1 MPTIKDVAK
10 LAGVSHGTVSNVING
25 AKSVNSQIVKRVR
38 NAMEELGYQP
48 DAKARSMR
56 NSKTRLIGVVLP
68 DITQPKYAKLYT
80 GLELKLRSQG
90 YILCLF
96 CTQSDRESEI
106 KALTQICQQRMD
118 ALVIVTCMPDAA
130 APFEQIEKSGIPI
143 IFVDHQLNNMKHR
156 IFASFDQSAY
166 ADLTAR
172 ILIGEGHTRIGI
184 IAGRKDYSN
193 ELSFIEG
200 IRESYE
206 QNGIPLEEALIRQ
219 VPEGKEQAFRIMSDW
234 NHRGLNPSAVITTN
248 TAFYQGASAAVSL
261 FYSDTA
267 PVLLNLDTPDWC
279 ENICDKTTLKV
290 EQDYR
295 ELGERAASFLL
306 QKIGTKEFSETVN
319 LLISPGASTAGSTR
333 DHIRPH
339 THQEKYGTKSV
350 PYFLLKQYRRPVCGM
365 QGYKYEKRPLR
376 LLMLQC
382 ASAKALDM
390 IKDRFTKEW
399 GIPVVI
405 DMIPYDALYDKIT
418 GQASSYDMI
427 QMDISWMAGP
437 LKDKILCELQT
448 DTSVNDLIIRSFPE
462 GILKKY
468 DSHSQKRFGLP
479 FMFDAQIL
487 FYRKD
492 LFEDLQYQRMYYE
505 QFKKELRIPRTWEEY
520 NQIARFFTK
529 SYNTDSPVPYGSTAG
544 GAPYNSVY
552 ELMPRIWD
560 QGITLDA
567 SLSAWESSS
576 SVLVDGLKDYKEV
589 FSYADP
595 KAAGWNWT
603 MQTEAFHQG
612 NAAMM
617 VLYQAHFSDYF
628 YALDSKI
635 SNNIGFA
642 PIPGSSSVEGGWLLG
657 IHKQTQMYPEAAQFF
672 QWLLQP
678 DIAAAFNLLG
688 GTLPVKQMFT
698 SNEMKDLYPWLKQ
711 SLNIFSH
718 SRPMLQPLQD
728 NYTQWEFEKAAGRW
742 IHEYIAGRISERET
756 LAHICKEYLNI

>member
-56 NSKTRLIGVVLP
+56 NSKTKLIGVVLP
-68 DITQPKYAKLYT
+68 DITQRKFANLYT

-96 CTQSDRESEI
+96 CTQGDRESEI
-106 KALTQICQQRMD
+106 KALTQVSQQRMD

-156 IFASFDQSAY
+156 VFASFDQTAY
-166 ADLTAR
+166 AGITAR
-172 ILIGEGHTRIGI
+172 MLIARGHTRIGI
-184 IAGRKDYSN
+184 IAGRKDYSS
-193 ELSFIEG
+193 ESSFIEG
-200 IRESYE
+200 IRQVYE
-206 QNGIPLEEALIRQ
+206 ENGVSLEPALIRQ
-219 VPEGKEQAFRIMSDW
+219 VPEGKEQAFRIMADW
-234 NHRGLNPSAVITTN
+234 NHRGLSPSAVITTN
-248 TAFYQGASAAVSL
+248 TAFHQGAVAAVRL
-261 FYSDTA
+261 LYNGA
-267 PVLLNLDTPDWC
+267 VPVLLNLDTPDWC

-295 ELGERAASFLL
+295 ELGERAGSFLL
-306 QKIGTKEFSETVN
+306 QKIGAEEFSETVN
-319 LLISPGASTAGSTR
+319 LLVSPEASTTESTR

-339 THQEKYGTKSV
+339 THQE
-350 PYFLLKQYRRPVCGM
+350 
-365 QGYKYEKRPLR
+365 KYEKRPLR

-390 IKDRFTKEW
+390 IKDRFTKELS
-399 GIPVVI
+399 IPVEI

-427 QMDISWMAGP
+427 QMDISWMAGS
-437 LKDKILCELQT
+437 LKDKILCELQA
-448 DTSVNDLIIRSFPE
+448 DTSVNDLIIRSFPKD
-462 GILKKY
+462 ILKKY
-468 DSHSQKRFGLP
+468 DSHSKKRCGLP
-479 FMFDAQIL
+479 FMFDAQVL

-492 LFEDLQYQRMYYE
+492 LFEDLQYQRLYYE
-505 QFKKELRIPRTWEEY
+505 QYQKELRIPRTWEEY

-544 GAPYNSVY
+544 GAPFNSVY

-567 SLSAWESSS
+567 SLSAWESAS
-576 SVLVDGLKDYKEV
+576 SVLADGLQDYKEV

-595 KAAGWNWT
+595 KAADWNWT

-628 YALDSKI
+628 YDLDSKI

-642 PIPGSSSVEGGWLLG
+642 PIPGNSSVEGGWLLG
-657 IHKQTQMYPEAAQFF
+657 IHKQTQMYPEAVQFF

-688 GTLPVKQMFT
+688 GTLPLKQLFT

-728 NYTQWEFEKAAGRW
+728 NYAQWKFEKAAGRW
-742 IHEYIAGRISERET
+742 IHEYIAGRISDRET
-756 LAHICKEYLNI
+756 LAHIYKAIKEQFLK

>member
-1 MPTIKDVAK
+1 MPTIKDVAR

-38 NAMEELGYQP
+38 KAMEELGYQP

-68 DITQPKYAKLYT
+68 DITQRKYATLYT

-106 KALTQICQQRMD
+106 KALTQIRQQRMD
-118 ALVIVTCMPDAA
+118 ALVIVTCMPDDA
-130 APFEQIEKSGIPI
+130 APFEQIEKTGIPI
-143 IFVDHQLNNMKHR
+143 IFVDHQLTNMKHR
-156 IFASFDQSAY
+156 TFASFDQTAY

-172 ILIGEGHTRIGI
+172 LLIGEGHTRIGI
-184 IAGRKDYSN
+184 IAGSKDYSN
-193 ELSFIEG
+193 EISFIEG
-200 IRESYE
+200 IRHVYQES
-206 QNGIPLEEALIRQ
+206 GITLDQALIRQ
-219 VPEGKEQAFRIMSDW
+219 VPEGKEQAFRIMADW

-248 TAFYQGASAAVSL
+248 TAFYQGTSAAVSL
-261 FYSDTA
+261 LYNDTV
-267 PVLLNLDTPDWC
+267 PVLLNLDTPDWS
-279 ENICDKTTLKV
+279 EHFCDKKTMKII
-290 EQDYR
+290 QDYR
-295 ELGERAASFLL
+295 ELGERAGTYLL
-306 QKIGTKEFSETVN
+306 QKIGTEEFSETVN
-319 LLISPGASTAGSTR
+319 LLISPDASTVVSTR
-333 DHIRPH
+333 ESTYLNEHS
-339 THQEKYGTKSV
+339 KKCGKS
-350 PYFLLKQYRRPVCGM
+350 
-365 QGYKYEKRPLR
+365 PLR

-399 GIPVVI
+399 DIPVEIV
-405 DMIPYDALYDKIT
+405 MIPYDALYDKIA

-427 QMDISWMAGP
+427 QMDISWMAGSGENS
-437 LKDKILCELQT
+437 ILCELPP
-448 DTSVNDLIIRSFPE
+448 DTSVNDLIIRTFPE
-462 GILKKY
+462 DILNKY
-468 DSHSQKRFGLP
+468 DCSVKKRYGLP

-505 QFKKELRIPRTWEEY
+505 QFKKELRVPRTWEEY
-520 NQIARFFTK
+520 NQVARFFTK
-529 SYNTDSPVPYGSTAG
+529 SYNPDSPVPYGSTAG

-560 QGITLDA
+560 QGMTLDT
-567 SLSAWESSS
+567 SLSAWKSSS
-576 SVLVDGLKDYKEV
+576 SILEDGLQDYKEI

-595 KAAGWNWT
+595 KAADWNWT

-612 NAAMM
+612 DAAMM
-617 VLYQAHFSDYF
+617 MLYQAHFSDYL
-628 YALDSKI
+628 YALESKI
-635 SNNIGFA
+635 SNHIGFA
-642 PIPGSSSVEGGWLLG
+642 PIPGWSSVEGGWILG
-657 IHKQTQMYPEAAQFF
+657 IHKQTQMYPEAVQFF

-678 DIAAAFNLLG
+678 EIAAAFNLLG

-711 SLNIFSH
+711 SLNIFTQ
-718 SRPMLQPLQD
+718 SRPMLQPIQD
-728 NYTQWEFEKAAGRW
+728 NSTQWEFEKAAGKW
-742 IHEYIAGRISERET
+742 VHEYIAGRISEQET
-756 LAHICKEYLNI
+756 LKHIFKEYLNI

>member
-25 AKSVNSQIVKRVR
+25 AKSVNSQIVRRVR

-56 NSKTRLIGVVLP
+56 NSKTSLVGVVLP
-68 DITQPKYAKLYT
+68 DITQRKYAKLFT

-96 CTQSDRESEI
+96 CTQGDRESEI

-130 APFEQIEKSGIPI
+130 APFEQIEKSGIPV

-156 IFASFDQSAY
+156 IFASFDQTAY
-166 ADLTAR
+166 ARLTAR
-172 ILIGEGHTRIGI
+172 TLIEQGHTRIGI
-184 IAGRKDYSN
+184 IAGGKDYSN
-193 ELSFIEG
+193 EISFIDSICQVYKETG
-200 IRESYE
+200 IS
-206 QNGIPLEEALIRQ
+206 LEHELIRQ
-219 VPEGKEQAFRIMSDW
+219 VPEGKEQAFRIMADW
-234 NHRGLNPSAVITTN
+234 HYHGLAPTAVVTTN
-248 TAFYQGASAAVSL
+248 TAFYQGAFAAVRL
-261 FYSDTA
+261 LYRNAA

-290 EQDYR
+290 VQDYR
-295 ELGERAASFLL
+295 ELGERAGSFLL
-306 QKIGTKEFSETVN
+306 QKMGTEEFSETVN
-319 LLISPGASTAGSTR
+319 LLVTPYASPVVIPVK
-333 DHIRPH
+333 DNIRTDSQH
-339 THQEKYGTKSV
+339 AVHVE
-350 PYFLLKQYRRPVCGM
+350 C
-365 QGYKYEKRPLR
+365 PLR
-376 LLMLQC
+376 LLMLQS

-390 IKDRFTKEW
+390 LKDCFTKEW
-399 GIPVVI
+399 GIPVEI

-418 GQASSYDMI
+418 GQAASYDMI
-427 QMDISWMAGP
+427 QMDISWMSGP
-437 LKDKILCELQT
+437 LKNNLLCDLQQ
-448 DTSVNDLIIRSFPE
+448 DTSLNDLIIRSFPSD
-462 GILKKY
+462 ILKKY
-468 DSHSQKRFGLP
+468 TADNKKTYGFP
-479 FMFDAQIL
+479 FMFDAQML

-520 NQIARFFTK
+520 NQVARFFTK
-529 SYNTDSPVPYGSTAG
+529 GYNPDSPVAYGSTAG
-544 GAPYNSVY
+544 GSPYNSVY

-567 SLSAWESSS
+567 SLSAWEASSS
-576 SVLVDGLKDYKEV
+576 DLAAGLQDYKEV
-589 FSYADP
+589 FSYADS
-595 KAAGWNWT
+595 KAADWNWT

-617 VLYQAHFSDYF
+617 MLYQAHFSDYL
-628 YALDSKI
+628 YSLDSKI
-635 SNNIGFA
+635 SKNIGFA
-642 PIPGSSSVEGGWLLG
+642 PIPGGISVEGGWLLG
-657 IHKQTQMYPEAAQFF
+657 IHKKSKKYAAAVQFL

-711 SLNIFSH
+711 SLDIFSQ
-718 SRPMLQPLQD
+718 SRPMLQSLQG
-728 NYTQWEFEKAAGRW
+728 NSRQWEFEKAAGSW
-742 IHEYIAGRISERET
+742 IHDYIEGRLSEEET
-756 LAHICKEYLNI
+756 LAYISKEYLKVMHNDH